1 MKDMRAQGATILV
14 IATEGD
20 EEAARLSNHCIEVPQ
35 TEDMLA
41 TMLEVVPLQ
50 LLAYHLAIQNG
61 IDVDKPR
68 NLVKAVLQ
76 E

>member
-1 MKDMRAQGATILV
+1 
-14 IATEGD
+14 
-20 EEAARLSNHCIEVPQ
+20 
-35 TEDMLA
+35 MLA

>member
-1 MKDMRAQGATILV
+1 
-14 IATEGD
+14 
-20 EEAARLSNHCIEVPQ
+20 
-35 TEDMLA
+35 MLA

-50 LLAYHLAIQNG
+50 LLAYQLAIQAG

-68 NLVKAVLQ
+68 NLTKAVLH